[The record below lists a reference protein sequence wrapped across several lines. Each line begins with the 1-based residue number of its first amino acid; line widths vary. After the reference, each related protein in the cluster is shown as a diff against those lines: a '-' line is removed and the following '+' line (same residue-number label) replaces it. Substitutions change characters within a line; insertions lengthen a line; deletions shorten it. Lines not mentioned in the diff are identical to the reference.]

1 MVGINSHFRE
11 DGKEEEVGI
20 NSHFQYVIDTD
31 DLIESMENR
40 AIKKIFA
47 NDGEAYFR
55 NLEKK
60 TALWLESSVDNTII
74 STGGGFYRQ
83 ENLKNIGTVIYL
95 KSSFD
100 GILKRIKKAP
110 NAKNKLKKRPL
121 LQNKKEAMKLYD
133 TRVKEYERVADII
146 VDVENRD
153 LETYSKRD
161 FRTDKMKII
170 YTKDKEFKTEF
181 ENILKR
187 AKSDIKGVSKIV
199 ENIIDEIVEDGNEAL
214 KRHIEKFDK
223 WIVKSDDELLISQDS
238 MKKAYETLDESLK
251 KSLHIAY
258 ERIKAYHEKQL
269 PKSWIDFEENGTIL
283 GQKVTAVDRAGLYIP
298 GGKAAYPSSLL
309 MNAIPAKVAGVKEI
323 VVCTPTPNNEV
334 NELLLAACHLCGVSK
349 VYKVGGASAIA
360 AMAYGTKQFLK

>member
-1 MVGINSHFRE
+1 MKKNNIILIGFMGVGKGTVARAMVKEVGLKSHFRMGEKEEAEMVGINSHFRE
-11 DGKEEEVGI
+11 DGKEEVCGNGTLVPYKNKAGTEVPVPNEENKEAGMVGI

-47 NDGEAYFR
+47 VDGEAYFR

-60 TALWLESSVDNTII
+60 TALWLEESVENTII
-74 STGGGFYRQ
+74 STDGGFYRQ

-153 LETYSKRD
+153 LK
-161 FRTDKMKII
+161 
-170 YTKDKEFKTEF
+170 
-181 ENILKR
+181 L
-187 AKSDIKGVSKIV
+187 
-199 ENIIDEIVEDGNEAL
+199 
-214 KRHIEKFDK
+214 
-223 WIVKSDDELLISQDS
+223 IVKE
-238 MKKAYETLDESLK
+238 
-251 KSLHIAY
+251 
-258 ERIKAYHEKQL
+258 
-269 PKSWIDFEENGTIL
+269 IL
-283 GQKVTAVDRAGLYIP
+283 GQIK
-298 GGKAAYPSSLL
+298 
-309 MNAIPAKVAGVKEI
+309 
-323 VVCTPTPNNEV
+323 
-334 NELLLAACHLCGVSK
+334 
-349 VYKVGGASAIA
+349 
-360 AMAYGTKQFLK
+360 

>member
-1 MVGINSHFRE
+1 MKKNNIILIGFMGVGKGTVARAMVKEAEE
-11 DGKEEEVGI
+11 DGKLEEVGI
-20 NSHFQYVIDTD
+20 NSHFRKEEKLEEVGLKSHFREDGKFEEVRLKSHFREEEAGINSHFQYAIDTD

-47 NDGEAYFR
+47 VDGEAYFR

-153 LETYSKRD
+153 LE
-161 FRTDKMKII
+161 F
-170 YTKDKEFKTEF
+170 
-181 ENILKR
+181 
-187 AKSDIKGVSKIV
+187 
-199 ENIIDEIVEDGNEAL
+199 
-214 KRHIEKFDK
+214 
-223 WIVKSDDELLISQDS
+223 IVKE
-238 MKKAYETLDESLK
+238 
-251 KSLHIAY
+251 
-258 ERIKAYHEKQL
+258 
-269 PKSWIDFEENGTIL
+269 IL
-283 GQKVTAVDRAGLYIP
+283 GQIK
-298 GGKAAYPSSLL
+298 
-309 MNAIPAKVAGVKEI
+309 
-323 VVCTPTPNNEV
+323 
-334 NELLLAACHLCGVSK
+334 
-349 VYKVGGASAIA
+349 
-360 AMAYGTKQFLK
+360 